1 MEAYI
6 ILGFLFG
13 LPLLVGLLF
22 RVSTSFLFVTI
33 LAAELL
39 ERYFRYDVELA
50 LRPFIG
56 SEVILSY
63 VGLTM
68 LVLPMLLTGI
78 FLKGTLSL
86 VRMTLH
92 VVPLMLSGVVFAAFA
107 APVLPPV
114 IQTELQTLEIGRVLL
129 DNAQFIVGVTVLLQ
143 LLALWFL
150 TKKKE
155 AKKTDKK

>member
-6 ILGFLFG
+6 ILGFLLGF
-13 LPLLVGLLF
+13 PLLIGVLF

-39 ERYFRYDVELA
+39 ERYFRYDVELV
-50 LRPFIG
+50 LRPLIG
-56 SEVILSY
+56 NETIISY
-63 VGLTM
+63 VGFVM
-68 LVLPMLLTGI
+68 LVVPMLLTGI

-86 VRMTLH
+86 VRVTLH
-92 VVPLMLSGVVFAAFA
+92 VVPLVLSGVVFAAFA
-107 APVLPPV
+107 APVLPQV
-114 IQTELQTLEIGRVLL
+114 VQAELRATEIGQILL
-129 DNAQFIVGVTVLLQ
+129 DNAQFIVGVTVMLQ

>member
-6 ILGFLFG
+6 ILGFLLG
-13 LPLLVGLLF
+13 LPLLIGVLF

-39 ERYFRYDVELA
+39 ERYFRYDVELV
-50 LRPFIG
+50 LRPLVGNETI
-56 SEVILSY
+56 ISY
-63 VGLTM
+63 VGFTM
-68 LVLPMLLTGI
+68 LVVPMLLTGI

-86 VRMTLH
+86 VRVTLH
-92 VVPLMLSGVVFAAFA
+92 VIPLLLSGVVFAAFA
-107 APVLPPV
+107 APVLPQIV
-114 IQTELQTLEIGRVLL
+114 QDNLRTLEIGQILL

-155 AKKTDKK
+155 AKKADKK